1 MSPPRAGQCLLEAEP
16 IKRDDNDSDQIFTI
30 DFGWMALQ
38 S

>member
-1 MSPPRAGQCLLEAEP
+1 VSVGIQSKAEP